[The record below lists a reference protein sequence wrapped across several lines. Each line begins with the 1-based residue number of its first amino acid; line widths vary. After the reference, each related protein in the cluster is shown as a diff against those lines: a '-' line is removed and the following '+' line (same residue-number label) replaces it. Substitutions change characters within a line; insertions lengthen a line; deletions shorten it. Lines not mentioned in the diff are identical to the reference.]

1 LPPDV
6 IVAVGVV
13 PVDGRPIPEL
23 VVGPFGVAVVHPM
36 PPSDR
41 VRRVGDSWEIRT
53 KEGWAPTEHP
63 RDRAVRDAD
72 RVRHWL
78 TNGDLE
84 FVVRVY
90 AAIVAPDTSLPRSPS
105 CAVITAEQIPAWLQ
119 ALPAQRGLTPGRRN
133 RLVTLVRSAVTTGEG
148 RIGW

>member
-1 LPPDV
+1 
-6 IVAVGVV
+6 VV

-23 VVGPFGVAVVHPM
+23 VIGPFGVAVVHPM
-36 PPSDR
+36 PPSER
-41 VRRVGDSWEIRT
+41 VRRVGQSWEIRVR
-53 KEGWAPTEHP
+53 EGWAPTEHP
-63 RDRAVRDAD
+63 LDRAARDAD

-78 TNGDLE
+78 TNGDLD

-90 AAIVAPDTSLPRSPS
+90 AAIVAPDTTLPRSPV
-105 CAVITAEQIPAWLQ
+105 CAVITADQIPAWLQ

-133 RLVTLVRSAVTTGEG
+133 RLVTLVRSAVTAGDG